1 MASGT
6 VNAAE
11 DPWRHTFVY
20 KAYTIAQMEEAK
32 KKILFELGFT
42 EHYPSILEKIEIVS
56 AMQGISSEEKTKILN
71 LLTGEDP
78 QKRGEAA
85 WKAMKKI
92 PVDIDMDE
100 KDEKAIILCYAYKK
114 TLDDLFQN

>member
-1 MASGT
+1 
-6 VNAAE
+6 
-11 DPWRHTFVY
+11 
-20 KAYTIAQMEEAK
+20 MEADK
-32 KKILFELGFT
+32 KRILLKLGFT

-56 AMQGISSEEKTKILN
+56 AMQGISSDEKTKILN

-85 WKAMKKI
+85 WKSMQKL
-92 PVDIDMDE
+92 PVDIDIDE

-114 TLDDLFQN
+114 TLGDLFPS

>member
-42 EHYPSILEKIEIVS
+42 EHYPSILEKIEIVK
-56 AMQGISSEEKTKILN
+56 AIPMTEQRREEILN
-71 LLTGEDP
+71 LLTGEDL